1 MLTSKKALILMGL
14 LYFLAT
20 GFAGSVLF
28 ISVILISLGAVF
40 IKTGFALN
48 WFRAPSRLTV
58 RAISVLGI
66 ICLIVQGIMHRQI
79 GIAAIN
85 LLVLG
90 CALKFLEYSSERDSY
105 VHAAALV
112 FLSILPLI
120 FHYQIYIA
128 LYLMLAGILIIWIY
142 IALTRRSPAGEDIRL
157 MIRLFL
163 PAVPLT
169 AALFLVL
176 PRFGSFWVLPG
187 NEDSGVTGISSS
199 FSAGNLRTLYQSD
212 TLVARISFP
221 DGIPSPLYFRVMTY
235 SRYRNGEWQ
244 QDLLVSR
251 DQNRLAYSPF
261 AESPKDKPRAPGGI
275 AYDVMMEPTG
285 AVYIPALK
293 FSGNESRDLFY
304 SRDDTYT
311 VNKPLRSRELFHFTW
326 YPDYQPRN
334 ETPYS
339 GSFLRLAPGE
349 NPRTRELVLRL
360 TENLKT
366 PEEKAAAIYGYFNN
380 GFSYTLNPV
389 GGAGAG
395 AFGPDNHVDS
405 FLLDTRQ
412 GFCVHYAEAMAVML
426 RMAGIPS
433 RIVSGYAGG
442 ESVPDLNMVIIREYD
457 AHAWTE
463 AFIEGKWVSFDP
475 VLLVSREFARSGG
488 YSAIREGY
496 RAPSGFAG
504 LWKQIRDI
512 TENLEYS
519 WSRFILNFDTD
530 YQEKLLK
537 NSLPLIIGLVA
548 GGLLVYVI
556 FFLITLLGGRSLRRD
571 PPEIRLMKKAF
582 RALARRGIPAGTG
595 ETPAA
600 FAARLSLLSS
610 ETAVPDPA
618 QKQPGN
624 RKELSPASLKLIAG
638 EFAALA
644 YEFSLLR
651 YGKTPQNHKELLR
664 GLRSRADKIVKICT
678 TS

>member
-28 ISVILISLGAVF
+28 ISVILISLAAVF

-48 WFRAPSRLTV
+48 WFRAPSRLAV
-58 RAISVLGI
+58 RGISVLGI
-66 ICLIVQGIMHRQI
+66 VCLIVQGIMHRQI

-120 FHYQIYIA
+120 FHYQMYIA
-128 LYLMLAGILIIWIY
+128 LYLILAGILIIWIY
-142 IALTRRSPAGEDIRL
+142 IALTRRSSAGDDIKL

-163 PAVPLT
+163 PATPLT

-187 NEDSGVTGISSS
+187 NENTGVTGISSS
-199 FSAGNLRTLYQSD
+199 FSAGNLRELYQSD

-221 DGIPSPLYFRVMTY
+221 DGIPAPLYFRVMTY

-251 DQNRLAYSPF
+251 DQSRLAYNPF
-261 AESPKDKPRAPGGI
+261 AESPKNKPRAPGGI
-275 AYDVMMEPTG
+275 EYDVMLEPTG
-285 AVYIPALK
+285 TIFIPALK
-293 FSGNESRDLFY
+293 FSGTENRNLFY

-326 YPDYQPRN
+326 YPEYQPGN

-339 GSFLRLAPGE
+339 GSFLRLTAGE
-349 NPRTRELVLRL
+349 NPRARELVLRL
-360 TENLKT
+360 SENLKT
-366 PEEKAAAIYGYFNN
+366 PREKAEAIFGYFRN
-380 GFSYTLNPV
+380 GFSYTLTPA
-389 GGAGAG
+389 GGAGTG
-395 AFGPDNHVDS
+395 IPGQDNHVDS
-405 FLLDTRQ
+405 FLFDTKS
-412 GFCVHYAEAMAVML
+412 GFCAHYAEAMAVML

-433 RIVSGYAGG
+433 RVVSGYAGG

-475 VLLVSREFARSGG
+475 VLLVSREFASSGG

-496 RAPSGFAG
+496 RTPSGFAA
-504 LWKQIRDI
+504 LVKSIRDM

-537 NSLPLIIGLVA
+537 NSLPLIISLVA

-556 FFLITLLGGRSLRRD
+556 FFLLTLLGGRSLRRD

-600 FAARLSLLSS
+600 FAARLCLMSS
-610 ETAVPDPA
+610 GTENPEPA
-618 QKQPGN
+618 RKQPPN
-624 RKELSPASLKLIAG
+624 RKDLPPATLKLIAE
-638 EFAALA
+638 EFTALA
-644 YEFSLLR
+644 YEFSLMR
-651 YGKTPQNHKELLR
+651 YGKTPKNHKERLR
-664 GLRSRADKIVKICT
+664 GLRIRADKIVKICT